1 MPNATVK
8 VIIAAILIPASAG
21 AVHAGETT
29 FTVAE
34 RATTNTI
41 VDVGRPG
48 DSEGDV
54 LTFHNDLFD
63 AENQIQVGRDNGWC
77 VRTIPGEVWECV
89 WTSILGDGQ
98 ITVEGPFLDH
108 GDSLNAVTGG
118 TGAYADVRSEMK
130 LHARDD
136 KGTGYDFVYRLIR

>member
-1 MPNATVK
+1 MRNPTVK
-8 VIIAAILIPASAG
+8 VIIAAILIAASAG
-21 AVHAGETT
+21 AVRAGETT
-29 FTVAE
+29 FAVVE

-41 VDVGRPG
+41 VDVGKPG

-63 AENQIQVGRDNGWC
+63 AENRIQVGRDNGWC

-89 WTSILGDGQ
+89 WTSILADGQ
-98 ITVEGPFLDH
+98 ITVEGPFLDK

-118 TGAYADVRSEMK
+118 TGAYADVRGEMK
-130 LHARDD
+130 LHARDEE
-136 KGTGYDFVYRLIR
+136 GTGYDFVYRLTR